1 MGLPLLLPLLPLLP
15 ASLQAGYWAESSP
28 KVGSGVN
35 QPQHL
40 SAPEGGSIH
49 IPFSFYYPWEL
60 AKVPR
65 VSIAWRRRHFLGE
78 YIYNTTPPFIRED
91 YKNRL
96 FLNWTEGWKTG
107 SLLISNLRKED
118 QTTYFCRVRLN
129 TLMNGE
135 QQWQSIPGTTL
146 IITHAVKT
154 TTPGPTNTA
163 TTTTAGL
170 GVSEGKRSSEFWPLS
185 LGAMIGVALACA
197 VLITV
202 ILGLMVYLRWKRRK
216 GLRTKARTPARGSFQ
231 NTKKYENI
239 GNKG

>member
-15 ASLQAGYWAESSP
+15 ASLQA
-28 KVGSGVN
+28 
-35 QPQHL
+35 
-40 SAPEGGSIH
+40 
-49 IPFSFYYPWEL
+49 

-146 IITHAVKT
+146 IITH
-154 TTPGPTNTA
+154 
-163 TTTTAGL
+163 
-170 GVSEGKRSSEFWPLS
+170 
-185 LGAMIGVALACA
+185 
-197 VLITV
+197 
-202 ILGLMVYLRWKRRK
+202 
-216 GLRTKARTPARGSFQ
+216 
-231 NTKKYENI
+231 
-239 GNKG
+239 